1 MYKMVQMNF
10 VLFRRYILLNL
21 FVTLLSVS
29 SALAAQASFDRLR
42 IIITTSS
49 DWTVLRLKGDE
60 RILEASGISSQG
72 SPEYYWGNDFLQ
84 FNQPL
89 ENAISGQNV
98 QAQFDVIF
106 ESDIVPLI
114 TFESTKGD
122 LGIVQIDFFQFNTQT
137 PKLADSVK
145 NTNTASHPNSKT
157 FTVDA
162 KILLEGDFGFS
173 RAQIPRLVLA
183 FYYPW
188 YSLDSLKSPIMR
200 D

>member
-1 MYKMVQMNF
+1 MVQMNF

-84 FNQPL
+84 VNQPL

-106 ESDIVPLI
+106 
-114 TFESTKGD
+114 
-122 LGIVQIDFFQFNTQT
+122 
-137 PKLADSVK
+137 
-145 NTNTASHPNSKT
+145 
-157 FTVDA
+157 
-162 KILLEGDFGFS
+162 
-173 RAQIPRLVLA
+173 
-183 FYYPW
+183 
-188 YSLDSLKSPIMR
+188 
-200 D
+200 